1 MNTTQK
7 LNQLIT
13 ELSNG
18 LFEREESLKLTLLSM
33 IAGKSIFLY
42 GPPGTA
48 KSLIAKR
55 ASLAFG
61 GESKFFS
68 YLLNRF
74 STPEEIFG
82 PVDLSELKKGNL
94 KRKTEGYLPKANFAF
109 LDEIWKSSPAILN
122 TLLTIINERI
132 YRDGGENHKVPL
144 QGIVCASNEFPPANQ
159 GLEALYDR
167 MLLRVCV
174 FPMQEKE
181 SFEKLLALSETQEIT
196 PSTTFS
202 PKELEEIQKQAKTIP
217 FSSEALEVLH
227 YIKATLSNPP
237 KLTEE
242 EESRGIYVSDRRW
255 QNIAQLLRVATFL
268 SERSQVEKLDLML
281 LRHCL
286 WESEEQREVIDE
298 ILKQAMKDVSLYDA
312 QAIKKADMQWD
323 EFEKK
328 MSSLLYKSNG
338 QPNLKIEQ
346 ETLQNC
352 SKQCQ
357 KLLEVF
363 DKTQAPAIA
372 KKQALKESFIN
383 PFLSNEDF
391 DIALVDL
398 TRFIQDIE
406 LLKLKVEDMQSQIQ
420 AIQDLIKTENKSSLS
435 KPKKTKTTK
444 PHQPDSKAK
453 LQSLI
458 ESGTPLGDIDI
469 SLITDMSRLFADS
482 PRKDFSGIEEW
493 DTSNVENMSRMFE
506 NCKTFNHPISS
517 WDTSSVE
524 DMSYMFLNCEK
535 FNQSLD
541 SWDVSSVTTMSHMF
555 ENCESFNSSL
565 NEWKP
570 KNCKDMSFMFLNCSS
585 FNQSLNGW
593 DTSSVENM
601 EGLFANCE
609 KFNKQINKWNV
620 RSVKKM
626 NGMFDGCKI
635 YNQPLGEWDVSNVV
649 NMASLF
655 QGCNFFNQPLEEW
668 DVSNVEDMSFM
679 FYKCYR
685 FNRYICD
692 WNVSNVKSMRYMFA
706 GGSYGDSMIFN
717 QPIGR
722 WDVSNV
728 EDMESMFGTGWRNW
742 GNYFNQDLSSWQIDK
757 AKCKTTDMFKYCQID
772 SSNKPQGL

>member
-13 ELSNG
+13 ELSSG

-237 KLTEE
+237 RLTEEE

-268 SERSQVEKLDLML
+268 SERNQVEKLDLML

-328 MSSLLYKSNG
+328 MSSLLYKSSG

-352 SKQCQ
+352 SNQCQ

-420 AIQDLIKTENKSSLS
+420 TIQALINTDSKSDLS
-435 KPKKTKTTK
+435 KPKKTKSNKTHYPET
-444 PHQPDSKAK
+444 KAK

-458 ESGTPLGDIDI
+458 ESGVPLGEIDTG
-469 SLITDMSRLFADS
+469 LITDMSYLFADS

-493 DTSNVENMSRMFE
+493 DTS
-506 NCKTFNHPISS
+506 
-517 WDTSSVE
+517 
-524 DMSYMFLNCEK
+524 
-535 FNQSLD
+535 
-541 SWDVSSVTTMSHMF
+541 SVTNMSHMF
-555 ENCESFNSSL
+555 ENCDTFNQPIGEWNTSSVT
-565 NEWKP
+565 
-570 KNCKDMSFMFLNCSS
+570 DMSYMFYRCTS
-585 FNQSLNGW
+585 FNQPIGGW
-593 DTSSVENM
+593 DTSSVT
-601 EGLFANCE
+601 
-609 KFNKQINKWNV
+609 
-620 RSVKKM
+620 
-626 NGMFDGCKI
+626 
-635 YNQPLGEWDVSNVV
+635 
-649 NMASLF
+649 
-655 QGCNFFNQPLEEW
+655 
-668 DVSNVEDMSFM
+668 DMS
-679 FYKCYR
+679 
-685 FNRYICD
+685 
-692 WNVSNVKSMRYMFA
+692 YMFA
-706 GGSYGDSMIFN
+706 AYDGWGSTHSTCKFN
-717 QPIGR
+717 QPIGE
-722 WDVSNV
+722 WDTSSVTNMSHMFNNCTSFNQPIGEWDTSNV
-728 EDMESMFGTGWRNW
+728 KDMSYMFNNCES
-742 GNYFNQDLSSWQIDK
+742 FNQPIGEWIVSK
-757 AKCKTTDMFKYCQID
+757 AVSMKCMFVRCRVFNRPLVKWKIKTGCDIYDIFNYSGIT
-772 SSNKPQGL
+772 SSNKPQGVW

>member
-7 LNQLIT
+7 ISTLIT
-13 ELSNG
+13 ELSSG
-18 LFEREESLKLTLLSM
+18 LFEREEALKLTLLSM

-55 ASLAFG
+55 ASLAF

-94 KRKTEGYLPKANFAF
+94 KRKTEGYLPTANFAF

-181 SFEKLLALSETQEIT
+181 SFEKLLALSEGVEVT

-202 PKELEEIQKQAKTIP
+202 PQELEEVQKKAKGIT

-227 YIKATLSNPP
+227 YVKATLCNPP
-237 KLTEE
+237 KLNEEE
-242 EESRGIYVSDRRW
+242 EESSGIYVSDRRW
-255 QNIAQLLRVATFL
+255 QNIAQLLRVATLL
-268 SERSQVEKLDLML
+268 SGREQVEKMDLML

-286 WESEEQREVIDE
+286 WESEEQREAIDE
-298 ILKQAMKDVSLYDA
+298 ILKLAMKDVSLYDA
-312 QAIKKADMQWD
+312 QAIKKADMQWE

-328 MSSLLYKSNG
+328 MHSLLYKSNG
-338 QPNLKIEQ
+338 KPNLKIEQ

-352 SKQCQ
+352 LKQCE
-357 KLLEVF
+357 KLLETF
-363 DKTQAPAIA
+363 EKTQSPAIK
-372 KKQALKESFIN
+372 KKQLMQENFIN
-383 PFLSNEDF
+383 PFLSSQNF

-406 LLKLKVEDMQSQIQ
+406 QLKLKVEDMQSQIQ
-420 AIQDLIKTENKSSLS
+420 EIQRLIEIDGKTEIS
-435 KPKKTKTTK
+435 KPKKTKTNK

-458 ESGTPLGDIDI
+458 ESGIPLGEIDT

-482 PRKDFSGIEEW
+482 PRQDFSGIEEW

-506 NCKTFNHPISS
+506 NHKTFNHPISS

-541 SWDVSSVTTMSHMF
+541 GWDVSSVTTMSHMF
-555 ENCESFNSSL
+555 ENC
-565 NEWKP
+565 
-570 KNCKDMSFMFLNCSS
+570 SS
-585 FNQSLNGW
+585 FNQSLNEW
-593 DTSSVENM
+593 DTSSVEDM
-601 EGLFANCE
+601 EALFANCE
-609 KFNKQINKWNV
+609 KFNGQINKWNV
-620 RSVKKM
+620 SNVKKM
-626 NGMFDGCKI
+626 NGMFCGCKI
-635 YNQPLGEWDVSNVV
+635 YNQPLGEWDVSNAVS
-649 NMASLF
+649 MSSLF
-655 QGCNFFNQPLEEW
+655 EECNFFNQPLEGW
-668 DVSNVEDMSFM
+668 DVSNVVDMSFM
-679 FYKCYR
+679 FYRCYR

-692 WNVSNVKSMRYMFA
+692 WNVSNVKNMRYMFA
-706 GGSYGDSMIFN
+706 GGYGDRMLFN
-717 QPIGR
+717 QPIGK
-722 WDVSNV
+722 WDISSV
-728 EDMESMFGTGWRNW
+728 EDMESMFGTGWSNC
-742 GNYFNQDLSSWQIDK
+742 GNCFNQDLSSWQIDK
-757 AKCKTTDMFKYCQID
+757 TKCKTADMFEFCQID